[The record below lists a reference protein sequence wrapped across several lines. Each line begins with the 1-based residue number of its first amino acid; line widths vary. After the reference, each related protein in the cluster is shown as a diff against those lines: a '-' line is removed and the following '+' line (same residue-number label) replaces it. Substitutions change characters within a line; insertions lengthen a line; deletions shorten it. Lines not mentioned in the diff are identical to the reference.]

1 MSGPGCWS
9 DIQCIA
15 LHALHALL
23 EVIVLRCGNPAK
35 LSVGGHHLDVRG
47 DLVQKACASGSM
59 CKSSTDNT
67 AAAVKALYLALRS
80 GLRLLAV

>member
-1 MSGPGCWS
+1 MSGPGWWS
-9 DIQCIA
+9 DLQCIA

-23 EVIVLRCGNPAK
+23 ELIVLRRGNPAK
-35 LSVGGHHLDVRG
+35 LSVGGHYLDVRG
-47 DLVQKACASGSM
+47 DLVQEATGSR
-59 CKSSTDNT
+59 CKSSTGVT